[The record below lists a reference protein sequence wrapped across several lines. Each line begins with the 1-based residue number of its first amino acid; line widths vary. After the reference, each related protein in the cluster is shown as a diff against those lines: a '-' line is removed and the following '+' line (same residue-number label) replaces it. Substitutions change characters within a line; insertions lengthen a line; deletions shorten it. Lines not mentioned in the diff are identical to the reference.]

1 MSSLAGEAARN
12 KFMEQSL
19 VLNEKVKL
27 VFMDLRAPADDDLLE
42 QVVEKLC
49 VLHKIW
55 GVELHSITRVKY
67 TDYIPHLPVPGPTPC
82 PMRVFNTEVP
92 HTKRTHVT
100 FALMEAGKW
109 WQLLLRPCE
118 Y

>member
-27 VFMDLRAPADDDLLE
+27 VFMDLRAPADDDLLKH
-42 QVVEKLC
+42 VVVILSFLREIK
-49 VLHKIW
+49 

-67 TDYIPHLPVPGPTPC
+67 TD
-82 PMRVFNTEVP
+82 
-92 HTKRTHVT
+92 
-100 FALMEAGKW
+100 
-109 WQLLLRPCE
+109 
-118 Y
+118 